1 MAKHS
6 ARDTKGVIKLIVG
19 IVHLI
24 YTEGCLEATLVEGF
38 VMCHEGQ
45 SFNKWFYLSPNFRE
59 EWGRVGIVTT
69 QSVNLRAPV
78 VIVVRLRL
86 NE

>member
-6 ARDTKGVIKLIVG
+6 ARDAKGVIKLVVG
-19 IVHLI
+19 VFHLI
-24 YTEGCLEATLVEGF
+24 ATENCLESTLIEGT
-38 VMCHEGQ
+38 VVSNEGQ
-45 SFNKWFYLSPNFRE
+45 PLNHRFYLRPNFRE
-59 EWGRVGIVTT
+59 EWGRVCIVTT

>member
-6 ARDTKGVIKLIVG
+6 ARDTKGVVELIIW

-24 YTEGCLEATLVEGF
+24 ATESCLEATLVERF
-38 VMCHEGQ
+38 VVCNKGQ
-45 SFNKWFYLSPNFRE
+45 TLNHWFYLCPYFGE

-69 QSVNLRAPV
+69 
-78 VIVVRLRL
+78 
-86 NE
+86 

>member
-6 ARDTKGVIKLIVG
+6 ARDTKGVVKLIIW

-24 YTEGCLEATLVEGF
+24 ATEGSLEATLVERF
-38 VMCHEGQ
+38 VVCHEGQ
-45 SFNKWFYLSPNFRE
+45 TLNHWFYLSPYFRE

-69 QSVNLRAPV
+69 
-78 VIVVRLRL
+78 
-86 NE
+86 